1 MSVAVL
7 LHYFYLASFGWM
19 LLEGVYLYIMVV
31 EVFASTVKVL
41 YLYLFAWGM
50 NLAVLLLY
58 SLLSLVFNCSIF
70 PTQEYLYA
78 IDDKQ
83 EIIF

>member
-31 EVFASTVKVL
+31 EVFASTVKLL

-58 SLLSLVFNCSIF
+58 SLLSLVFNCSKSYFDHIM
-70 PTQEYLYA
+70 
-78 IDDKQ
+78 
-83 EIIF
+83 

>member
-31 EVFASTVKVL
+31 EVFASTVKLL
-41 YLYLFAWGM
+41 YLYLFAWGKFGSS
-50 NLAVLLLY
+50 VL
-58 SLLSLVFNCSIF
+58 F
-70 PTQEYLYA
+70 T
-78 IDDKQ
+78 
-83 EIIF
+83 